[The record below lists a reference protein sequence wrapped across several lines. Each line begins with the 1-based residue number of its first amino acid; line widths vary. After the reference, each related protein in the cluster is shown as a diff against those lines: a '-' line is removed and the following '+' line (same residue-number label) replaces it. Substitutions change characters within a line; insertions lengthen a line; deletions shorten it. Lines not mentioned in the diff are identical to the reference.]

1 MNIVQR
7 IFIEPLQKCY
17 ENMLVFLPNLLTSIV
32 ILIAGVVVAY
42 LLKIVISRILKAVK
56 VDRFAERFGIFEVLS
71 KGGVKEP
78 LSVLISKIVE
88 WIIVFTFIII
98 AMQNLKIHTVEH
110 IIEKLFMYLP
120 NILVAAF
127 ILVLGYILSGFF
139 ARAILIASVNA
150 GVKSSGLIGKF
161 TRFAVFLLAATMA
174 LEQLGVGKDTV
185 VAAFIIIFGG
195 LVLAAAIAIGLGG
208 KDIAREYLEKRIK
221 GGEDKDDINHI

>member
-1 MNIVQR
+1 
-7 IFIEPLQKCY
+7 
-17 ENMLVFLPNLLTSIV
+17 
-32 ILIAGVVVAY
+32 
-42 LLKIVISRILKAVK
+42 
-56 VDRFAERFGIFEVLS
+56 
-71 KGGVKEP
+71 
-78 LSVLISKIVE
+78 
-88 WIIVFTFIII
+88 
-98 AMQNLKIHTVEH
+98 
-110 IIEKLFMYLP
+110 
-120 NILVAAF
+120 
-127 ILVLGYILSGFF
+127 
-139 ARAILIASVNA
+139 VNA